1 MIKKIL
7 FNKMI
12 MRIVF
17 ILDLVLRKFSNYR
30 NYSRLYY
37 LIPNRGRNIIFDK
50 TTTFKYPENIIV
62 GDDVKIG
69 PNVSIGAFGGV
80 VLGNNVRISQNA
92 IIESA
97 GLDLKSNIPYKH
109 KGSRVIIEDD
119 VWIGGSAVINQGV
132 TIGARSVIA
141 ANSVVNHDVPPG
153 CLYGGAPAKL
163 IKRLD

>member
-1 MIKKIL
+1 
-7 FNKMI
+7 
-12 MRIVF
+12 MRAVY

-50 TTTFKYPENIIV
+50 TTAFKYPENIIV
-62 GDDVKIG
+62 GNDVKIG

-119 VWIGGSAVINQGV
+119 VWIGSGVIILSGV
-132 TIGARSVIA
+132 TIGKGSVIGA
-141 ANSVVNHDVPPG
+141 GVTVNKSIPSFSLVVPQSYNLLDG
-153 CLYGGAPAKL
+153 KL
-163 IKRLD
+163 KK